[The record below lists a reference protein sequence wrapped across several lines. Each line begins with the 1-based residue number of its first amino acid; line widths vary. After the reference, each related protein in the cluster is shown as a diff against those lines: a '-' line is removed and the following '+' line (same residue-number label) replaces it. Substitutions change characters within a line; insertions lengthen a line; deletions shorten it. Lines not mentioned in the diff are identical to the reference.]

1 MGLGTLCIQG
11 IAVPSVKRGSEK
23 LYGTQVLGLASG
35 IRLELDP
42 LGHCGKPEQWPVHR
56 K

>member
-42 LGHCGKPEQWPVHR
+42 GVTAKFSRAVPM
-56 K
+56 